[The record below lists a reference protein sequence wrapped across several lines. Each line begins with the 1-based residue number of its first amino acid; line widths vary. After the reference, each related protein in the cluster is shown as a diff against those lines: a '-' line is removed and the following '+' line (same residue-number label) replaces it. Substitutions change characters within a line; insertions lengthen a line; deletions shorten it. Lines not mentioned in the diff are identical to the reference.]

1 MTRSGL
7 RVNRNSLAPELRI
20 LIPVPRNWRHAMQGC
35 TEMNQGQSRGE
46 RKRKSMAESLYW
58 NSNRK
63 KWVKQGKYAQ

>member
-1 MTRSGL
+1 
-7 RVNRNSLAPELRI
+7 
-20 LIPVPRNWRHAMQGC
+20 MQGC

-63 KWVKQGKYAQ
+63 KWVKKGKYAQ